1 MERSQVRAQPPQQG
15 TFEPMGW
22 ELVPAAQIS
31 LDRRAAVMNASYADY
46 YVPIQVTPDQLAAMD
61 CFYDVDLSRSVI
73 ALVAGKPAG
82 MALLGF
88 REGRAWIGGVGVAPA
103 WRRRGLA
110 RAMMTHLI
118 AEARGA
124 AARQITL
131 EVIVQNR
138 PAGSLYASL
147 GFRER
152 RELLTW
158 RRSSDADPLPIPRE
172 RLMPADPGRL
182 LGSFVGGHDQPAS
195 WQREPSSLRKMASRL
210 KGYHLDADHLPLAYC
225 LVSGHGETVWLMD
238 VGLGPGPES
247 VTAGRILIQALA
259 ARYLGQSLSISNV
272 SADSALNRVL
282 AALGFL
288 VTVRQWEMALAL

>member
-1 MERSQVRAQPPQQG
+1 M
-15 TFEPMGW
+15 TCEPLGW
-22 ELVPAAQIS
+22 ELAPAAQVS
-31 LDRRAAVMNASYADY
+31 ADRRAAVMNASYADY
-46 YVPIQVTPDQLAAMD
+46 YVPIQVTPEQLAAMD
-61 CFYDVDLSRSVI
+61 DFYDVDLSRSVV

-110 RAMMTHLI
+110 RAMMTYLI

-131 EVIVQNR
+131 EVITQNQR
-138 PAGSLYASL
+138 AGSLYASL

-158 RRSSDADPLPIPRE
+158 RRSSGADPLPIPHE
-172 RLMPADPGRL
+172 RLVPTNPGRL
-182 LGSFVGGHDQPAS
+182 LGAYAGCHDVPAS

-210 KGYHLDADHLPLAYC
+210 KGYCLDADELPLAYC
-225 LVSGHGETVWLMD
+225 IVSGYGETVWLMD
-238 VGLGPGPES
+238 VGLGPGPGS
-247 VTAGRILIQALA
+247 VTAGRILIQGLA
-259 ARYLGQSLSISNV
+259 ARYLGQALSISNV
-272 SADSALNRVL
+272 SADSTLNRVL

-288 VTVRQWEMALAL
+288 VTVRQWEMELAL